1 MNPREAVE
9 RVLYRS
15 CLLLDDS
22 DFKGYLELCDPE
34 FRYAITAH
42 SPEIRRDMTWLE
54 HDKRGMETLFAN
66 LPRHNSDHSPLTRH
80 ATLYTLDVDEASG
93 EARAVSAL
101 QIFRTAMDGGATELF
116 AVGKYVDTLRLGA
129 DGTGARLLNRTVK
142 LDTRMLGIGYHV
154 PF

>member
-1 MNPREAVE
+1 MNTRDAIE
-9 RVLYRS
+9 RVVYHS
-15 CLLLDDS
+15 CLLLDDK
-22 DFKGYLELCDPE
+22 DFKGYLELCDAD

-42 SPEIRRDMTWLE
+42 SPEIRKDMVWLE

-80 ATLYTLDVDEASG
+80 ATLYTMDVDEAAG
-93 EARAVSAL
+93 EAKAVSAL
-101 QIFRTAMDGGATELF
+101 QVFKTAMDGGATELF
-116 AVGKYVDTLRLGA
+116 AVGKYVDTLRLDPGGA
-129 DGTGARLLNRTVK
+129 TARLLSRTVK